1 MSSSPLRC
9 VADASV
15 AIKLFVLEAGSE
27 TADRLVGQLAT
38 SPGAEI
44 HVPDLLYIEC
54 ANILWKYVRSTH
66 YPLTSAMRDLAD
78 LRQLAFHATATSELM
93 VEALQLAVTH
103 GITAYDACYV
113 ALAQRKAIPLVT
125 ADEKLVRLLAGTS
138 YSVQALGTFPISTPD

>member
-1 MSSSPLRC
+1 
-9 VADASV
+9 
-15 AIKLFVLEAGSE
+15 
-27 TADRLVGQLAT
+27 
-38 SPGAEI
+38 
-44 HVPDLLYIEC
+44 VPDLLYIEC

-93 VEALQLAVTH
+93 VEALQLAVAH

-113 ALAQRKAIPLVT
+113 ALAQRKGIPLVT

>member
-15 AIKLFVLEAGSE
+15 VIKLFVLEGGSE
-27 TADRLVGQLAT
+27 TAERLVSQLAV
-38 SPGAEI
+38 SPEAEI

-78 LRQLAFHATATSELM
+78 LRQLAFYATATSELM
-93 VEALQLAVTH
+93 GEALQLAVAH

-113 ALAQRKAIPLVT
+113 ALAQREGIPLVT
-125 ADEKLVRLLAGTS
+125 ADEKLVRLLAGTPH
-138 YSVQALGTFPISTPD
+138 SVQALSTFPIPTPG